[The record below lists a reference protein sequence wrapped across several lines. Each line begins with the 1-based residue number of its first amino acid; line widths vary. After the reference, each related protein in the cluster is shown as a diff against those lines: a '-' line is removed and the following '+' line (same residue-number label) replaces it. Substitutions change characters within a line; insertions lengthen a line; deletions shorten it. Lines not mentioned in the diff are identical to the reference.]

1 MNPILDDANQTGQ
14 IRRRMQDAN
23 SLEEY
28 ANYAEQYVTVVS
40 RLISRIAAVAP
51 ELLGDDLDPAMLA
64 KLGEN

>member
-1 MNPILDDANQTGQ
+1 MNPILDDVNRTGQ
-14 IRRRMQDAN
+14 IRRRMQDADG
-23 SLEEY
+23 LGEY
-28 ANYAEQYVTVVS
+28 ANYAEQYVTVVC